1 MNVDFD
7 DIVSDKWKQVHLET
21 EKDVAPTQGNICS
34 ESRAPVSGI
43 LFKRASHSAFQSF
56 AGIISAL
63 PEQDRVVVPH
73 AWGTTE
79 VQGIIVPFDGERL
92 SSLGFQVANLGEFRI
107 KPFARILPQCAQ
119 DAAGAIKPDL
129 LDCALNKVVSSD
141 EFCICGICY
150 RQRKDVAPP
159 TKGYEFI
166 KWTEN
171 QVKPH
176 SSKGIFTSFIVKI
189 EDGTRVSFW
198 GAPISTADGRVSA
211 IVVHQRNLA
220 DGTIAIVGMQIRSF
234 MGKIPL
240 LSVLCQ

>member
-7 DIVSDKWKQVHLET
+7 DIVRDKWKQVCLET
-21 EKDVAPTQGNICS
+21 ERDVAPTQGNICP
-34 ESRAPVSGI
+34 ESRIPVSGI
-43 LFKRASHSAFQSF
+43 LFKNASHSAFQSF

-63 PEQDRVVVPH
+63 PEQDRVVVPR

-79 VQGIIVPFDGERL
+79 VQGVIVPFDGAHL
-92 SSLGFQVANLGEFRI
+92 SSLGFQVVKFDEFRI
-107 KPFARILPQCAQ
+107 KPFARILYQCAQ
-119 DAAGAIKPDL
+119 DAAVAIKPDL
-129 LDCALNKVVSSD
+129 PDCVLNKVASSD

-150 RQRKDVAPP
+150 RQRKDVAPSSE
-159 TKGYEFI
+159 GYEFI
-166 KWTEN
+166 KWIEN

-176 SSKGIFTSFIVKI
+176 SSKGIFTSFIVKV
-189 EDGTRVSFW
+189 EECPRVSFW

-220 DGTIAIVGMQIRSF
+220 DGTIVIVGMQIRSF

-240 LSVLCQ
+240 HSVLCL